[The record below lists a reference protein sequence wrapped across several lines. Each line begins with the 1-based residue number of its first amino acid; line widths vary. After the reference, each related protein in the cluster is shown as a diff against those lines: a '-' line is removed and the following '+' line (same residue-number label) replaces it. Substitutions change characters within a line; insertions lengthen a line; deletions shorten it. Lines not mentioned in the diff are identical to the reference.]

1 MRESVTYQEILEEG
15 REEGL
20 VQGQTQ
26 GERRLLL
33 LFGTSKLGTPS
44 DDVRQELEAIVDL
57 AELDRLAQRL
67 LTSSSWDELLEGRQ

>member
-15 REEGL
+15 REEGQ
-20 VQGQTQ
+20 VQ

-33 LFGTSKLGTPS
+33 LLGTSKFWTPS
-44 DDVRQELEAIVDL
+44 DTECQDIESISDL

-67 LTSSSWDELLEGRQ
+67 LTASSWDELMAGRQ